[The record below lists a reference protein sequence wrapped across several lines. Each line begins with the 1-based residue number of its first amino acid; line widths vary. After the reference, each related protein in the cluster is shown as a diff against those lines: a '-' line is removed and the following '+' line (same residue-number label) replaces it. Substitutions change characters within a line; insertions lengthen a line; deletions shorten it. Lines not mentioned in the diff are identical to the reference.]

1 MSDSCLFY
9 DTMTEQYFQSSIAAF
24 TYAMLQLNRQLVLD
38 GWVCFDDLC
47 ELLGI
52 PHVDGSELIGWE
64 SPHSCEWIDAHTE
77 KTNTDDGLEVFVIV
91 YDRKPVN
98 IYIRDFNTSYNERMV
113 NGLCSTENSSI
124 RVVR

>member
-9 DTMTEQYFQSSIAAF
+9 DTLTEQYFQSSIAAF
-24 TYAMLQLNRQLVLD
+24 TYAMLQINRQLVLD
-38 GWVCFDDLC
+38 GWVCVNDVC

-52 PHVDGSELIGWE
+52 PHVDGDELIGWD
-64 SPHSCEWIDAHTE
+64 SPHHCEWIDAHTE
-77 KTNTDDGLEVFVIV
+77 KTNTDDGLEVFVVV
-91 YDRKPVN
+91 YDTKPLN

>member
-24 TYAMLQLNRQLVLD
+24 TYAMLQVNRQLVLD

-52 PHVDGSELIGWE
+52 PHVDGAELIGWE
-64 SPHSCEWIDAHTE
+64 SPHSCEWIDAHIERT
-77 KTNTDDGLEVFVIV
+77 TTDDGLEVSIIA
-91 YDRKPVN
+91 YDTKPVN
-98 IYIRDFNTSYNERMV
+98 YDV
-113 NGLCSTENSSI
+113 DLCGSRILHSL
-124 RVVR
+124 